1 MHHVMIQRLHSG
13 VRTPILEP
21 TNISVSRYSV
31 RTASLERKDM
41 NTKGLTQREVTR
53 TLLTITRLSK
63 DSMEM
68 RMQSVILVMLTM
80 KRMQTN

>member
-1 MHHVMIQRLHSG
+1 MIQRLHSG